1 MRTWLKSVCA
11 SALVIACGAS
21 AAPSTK
27 SAADRH
33 EASTSGNSQR
43 PAADSKERSKMSDW
57 SEVPSNESKQTTLGG
72 HKSQVVVASHP
83 TKHGDGLHFHFEVN
97 SVPISGVFSAPG
109 GQTSTFTIPVGTV
122 RFTVDE
128 CEGDVQGFE
137 LSADEKMPIKCELTT
152 EGDCCEVAIPA
163 EQ

>member
-1 MRTWLKSVCA
+1 
-11 SALVIACGAS
+11 
-21 AAPSTK
+21 
-27 SAADRH
+27 
-33 EASTSGNSQR
+33 
-43 PAADSKERSKMSDW
+43 MSDW
-57 SEVPSNESKQTTLGG
+57 SEVPSNESKQTTFGM
-72 HKSQVVVASHP
+72 HKSQVVVTSHP
-83 TKHGDGLHFHFEVN
+83 SKHGDALHFHFEVN

-137 LSADEKMPIKCELTT
+137 LSADAKMPIQCELTT

-163 EQ
+163 GH